1 MGAILKRDAGESL
14 LGQRPRQ
21 VREHSEG
28 HLGDNSGKSSRCKG
42 LRGCVLGQCGHSGES
57 KGKRVGEAVRGADAC
72 RSPKDLF
79 RFCSEMGSHWKDTSG
94 KRCGN

>member
-28 HLGDNSGKSSRCKG
+28 HLGDNSGNSSRCKG
-42 LRGCVLGQCGHSGES
+42 LRGYVLG
-57 KGKRVGEAVRGADAC
+57 
-72 RSPKDLF
+72 
-79 RFCSEMGSHWKDTSG
+79 
-94 KRCGN
+94 